1 MGKGVSGLR
10 PPRFSW
16 CSALAWPRCRSRS
29 FSFALVVVRV
39 LHRSRSLSFVLVIAH
54 ARCRPRPLSFALVVV
69 RVRYRSRSLLS
80 TFVVVRCSFFHGVV
94 TWEVPAANRKWGVYG
109 DGVASVE
116 WVSIK
121 LVRVLTVCIKCKTM
135 TTTTKLSSSSSSL
148 PRHSLVH
155 RYGAVGCAAGGR
167 WWVSWSLVVVWKSLW
182 PLRVVVVIVRRSWA
196 FVERLSSFLG
206 G

>member
-1 MGKGVSGLR
+1 M
-10 PPRFSW
+10 
-16 CSALAWPRCRSRS
+16 ALL
-29 FSFALVVVRV
+29 SFA
-39 LHRSRSLSFVLVIAH
+39 FVLVRARCRRRPASFTFIVVRAH
-54 ARCRPRPLSFALVVV
+54 ARCRPHPLSFALVVV
-69 RVRYRSRSLLS
+69 RVRHHSRSLPS
-80 TFVVVRCSFFHGVV
+80 AFVVVRRSFFHGVV
-94 TWEVPAANRKWGVYG
+94 TWEVPAASRKWGVYG

-167 WWVSWSLVVVWKSLW
+167 WWVSWSLVVVWKLLW
-182 PLRVVVVIVRRSWA
+182 PLRVVVVVVRRSWA
-196 FVERLSSFLG
+196 FVEWLSSFLG